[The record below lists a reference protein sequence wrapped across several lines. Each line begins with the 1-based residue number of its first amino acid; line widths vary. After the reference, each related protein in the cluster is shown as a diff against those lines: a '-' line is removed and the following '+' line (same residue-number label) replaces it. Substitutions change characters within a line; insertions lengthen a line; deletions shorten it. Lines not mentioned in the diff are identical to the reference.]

1 MLPTVHTLSSSDDE
15 NSNDSLPDLA
25 GGSSTIPALLFTK
38 RPDSVDNRT
47 VPPPPPPPAAAPITE
62 KPATVKITSKEPETL
77 TLSSDDDDGDDNE
90 EESYSKKHRESFHIE
105 TLPEDLPR
113 TCDFPAP
120 SCHITEEDPNMRET
134 EAMTQPPLKKLRKDE
149 VRAEKEANRR
159 QREAKRQRLAAEKA
173 EAKARREAERASK
186 RAMKPGECM
195 KFIVVEV
202 DRALVES
209 VAGSQVVGCL
219 GQQDGG
225 GVRYRVVD
233 APVPASVTFLR
244 VDPLTLQESKAE
256 EAVVLMET
264 EEFVCVVEQQVYGVE
279 ESGGGDGGGRRG
291 RGGLCELCRTWQ
303 KKLDAPRLTLIVC
316 GIDQYMKSQKLK
328 KQQDM
333 RSAVRGETTT
343 TKTNRRN
350 KQQNTI
356 PQVTRVDIET
366 ALVMAQLEC
375 GLNHRLL
382 SDPEKVAMYILQVT
396 KAVAETPFKREQ
408 NEAVFSWYAEGS
420 SSSSVRVDKNGV
432 GLLKLW
438 HQQLRQF
445 SHVGVEMA
453 QAVAREYPGP
463 KPLIQAYKKCRTK
476 EEASM
481 LLADIPIRRG
491 AGVLASTRRI
501 GPELSKKLHVF
512 FTATDPDLILGQKA

>member
-15 NSNDSLPDLA
+15 NSKDSLPDLTV
-25 GGSSTIPALLFTK
+25 GSSTIPASLFTK

-47 VPPPPPPPAAAPITE
+47 VPPLPPPPS
-62 KPATVKITSKEPETL
+62 VKITSKEPETF
-77 TLSSDDDDGDDNE
+77 TLSSDDDDDDDGDNNE
-90 EESYSKKHRESFHIE
+90 KESYSKKHRESFHIE
-105 TLPEDLPR
+105 TLPEDLPP
-113 TCDFPAP
+113 TYDFPAP

-149 VRAEKEANRR
+149 VRAEKESNRR
-159 QREAKRQRLAAEKA
+159 QREAKRQRLAAEKT
-173 EAKARREAERASK
+173 EAKAKREAERTSK

-219 GQQDGG
+219 SQQDGG

-233 APVPASVTFLR
+233 APVPASVTFIR

-264 EEFVCVVEQQVYGVE
+264 EEFVCMVEQQVYGIE
-279 ESGGGDGGGRRG
+279 QSGGGGGGG
-291 RGGLCELCRTWQ
+291 GGLCELCRTWQ
-303 KKLDAPRLTLIVC
+303 KKLDAPKLTLIVC

-343 TKTNRRN
+343 TKTNRKN

-382 SDPEKVAMYILQVT
+382 SDPEKVAMYVLQVT

-420 SSSSVRVDKNGV
+420 SSSCVRVDKNGV